1 MRNFIALPEQLRGE
15 RKHSPRGSVSVVLRR
30 SPSSLAPGRML
41 GNPTAAAM
49 PLAHDRLEVLQVRK
63 LVQCVRTGDKAQI
76 TKLVQ
81 HGISGLINY
90 QGEGTMQLHT
100 IKHWKIASC

>member
-1 MRNFIALPEQLRGE
+1 MRSRYRSNCAQ
-15 RKHSPRGSVSVVLRR
+15 RKHSPRAPRVGPRR
-30 SPSSLAPGRML
+30 QLPLASPAADERH
-41 GNPTAAAM
+41 TAAM
-49 PLAHDRLEVLQVRK
+49 PLAQDRLEVLQVRK

-90 QGEGTMQLHT
+90 QGIYRGTVHAI
-100 IKHWKIASC
+100 IKQFT